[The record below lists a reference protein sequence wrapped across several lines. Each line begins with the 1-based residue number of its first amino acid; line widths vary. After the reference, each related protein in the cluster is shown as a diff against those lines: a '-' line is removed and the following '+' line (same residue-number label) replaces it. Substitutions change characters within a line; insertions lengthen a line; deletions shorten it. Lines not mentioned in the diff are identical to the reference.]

1 MGNFWLLQLLAAS
14 TFGYNAVQLTKQT
27 FNGFAA
33 RLLYRQWTM
42 DCLLYLVNFQKGPS
56 FFHYIFPNTHSV
68 LVWSVNS
75 SLHIYCVFQTKIC
88 SIYLFTLANFL
99 LVQYLMPHSSFIF
112 HLKMCRFSLF
122 SPFPDH
128 HLRKF
133 WIVLTLL
140 LNKIGIHSDT
150 KSVSRLKKH
159 SEGTCFGIVPI
170 LFNTIQSRSRRWLTE
185 GMRFIIQTV
194 VSY

>member
-1 MGNFWLLQLLAAS
+1 MTAS

-112 HLKMCRFSLF
+112 HFKMCQFSLF

-140 LNKIGIHSDT
+140 LNKIGIHSNT

-159 SEGTCFGIVPI
+159 SEGKCFGIVPI
-170 LFNTIQSRSRRWLTE
+170 LSCSIPFNQDPE
-185 GMRFIIQTV
+185 DG
-194 VSY
+194 